1 MQQQSWK
8 VDVDQK
14 VEKVALLWGVV
25 VFIGV
30 PRIVFQLMRLSQ
42 SRNILLPETGIKQNV
57 CQLACN
63 KDDNNRMKFM
73 VIFRVIEAAWRAS
86 FGKANIS
93 NCVVRDAE

>member
-1 MQQQSWK
+1 M
-8 VDVDQK
+8 
-14 VEKVALLWGVV
+14 
-25 VFIGV
+25 
-30 PRIVFQLMRLSQ
+30 
-42 SRNILLPETGIKQNV
+42 KQNV

-73 VIFRVIEAAWRAS
+73 VIFTVVEGAQAAA